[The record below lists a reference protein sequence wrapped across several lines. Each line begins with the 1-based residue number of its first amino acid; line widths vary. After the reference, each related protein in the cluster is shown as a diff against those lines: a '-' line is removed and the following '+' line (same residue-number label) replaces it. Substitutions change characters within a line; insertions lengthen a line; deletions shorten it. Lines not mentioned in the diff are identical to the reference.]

1 MLLFLFAMN
10 KMKNFKQFQQEKDD
24 RYKKHLQTLER
35 DYEKHRTNTIKE
47 KEKQRSRK
55 VKLHQEILVLDSN
68 DRDTSQFISP
78 SSFDLKTIE
87 TFENVVAIRLI
98 RTEYTIADSF
108 TSVLIN
114 NQPIPLQFFKPIH
127 AFVYL
132 NGYNKLK
139 IANKLTTPIFS
150 QISAGVETLP
160 PCNDDIRL
168 DPYAYILNPIEKRL
182 DRFEVKILT
191 NEGNVVEI
199 NEPEKVRV
207 VLTLAIYTI
216 A

>member
-10 KMKNFKQFQQEKDD
+10 KMKNFKQFEQEKNS
-24 RYKKHLQTLER
+24 RYQKYLQTVENN
-35 DYEKHRTNTIKE
+35 YEKYRTDTIKQ

-55 VKLHQEILVLDSN
+55 VKLHQEILILDSN
-68 DRDTSQFISP
+68 DRDVSQFVSP
-78 SSFDLKTIE
+78 CNFDLKTLE
-87 TFENVVAIRLI
+87 VFENVVAIRLI

-168 DPYAYILNPIEKRL
+168 DPYAYILNPIEKKL

-191 NEGNVVEI
+191 NEGEIVEI

-216 A
+216 